1 VTRASRTDGEA
12 MRKSIERFGARRA
25 RWKSET
31 TRTIMLAAAITGLG
45 WLVAVP
51 AVAGFLTGRWLDAR
65 FGTGIVLSAGAG
77 LAGLVLGAFAAWRR
91 VGALLRHRER

>member
-1 VTRASRTDGEA
+1 MTHAERRETDP
-12 MRKSIERFGARRA
+12 MQKSIARFSARRA

-45 WLVAVP
+45 WLVVVP
-51 AVAGFLTGRWLDAR
+51 AVAGFLAGRWLDAR

-77 LAGLVLGAFAAWRR
+77 LVGLVFGAFAAWRR
-91 VGALLRHRER
+91 VGALLRHP